1 MICYQVQTNLR
12 SYMEQLK
19 LVNLIYVNDVTVD
32 SLKFR
37 PIIPQT
43 GSNMYKT
50 AQVISDYLKP
60 LYENDFTIKN
70 TQDFAQ
76 LTREQPPFE
85 ENEEYVSYDV
95 EPLLSKVPIH
105 NTINYILEEIYTHNE
120 LPHIC
125 SKLIFN
131 KLLLKLATEST

>member
-19 LVNLIYVNDVTVD
+19 LVNLIHVNDVTVD

-50 AQVISDYLKP
+50 AQVVSEYLKP

-85 ENEEYVSYDV
+85 EMRIMYLMMSSRYLQKFQFTT
-95 EPLLSKVPIH
+95 PSI
-105 NTINYILEEIYTHNE
+105 
-120 LPHIC
+120 
-125 SKLIFN
+125 IF
-131 KLLLKLATEST
+131 